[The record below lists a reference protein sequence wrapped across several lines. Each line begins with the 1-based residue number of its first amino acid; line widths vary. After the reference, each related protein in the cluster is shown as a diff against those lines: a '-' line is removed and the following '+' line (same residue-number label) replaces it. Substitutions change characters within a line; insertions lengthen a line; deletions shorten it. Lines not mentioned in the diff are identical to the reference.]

1 MFSWMRALTYS
12 SKHEQSGHSRS
23 SFRLTNVI
31 PERIIFVSRGITVLD
46 YKAVD
51 DRLCILRIKTKFH
64 NLCFIKVHA
73 LTEDKDEIDM
83 EAFHQ
88 KMEEAY
94 DIRPSNDIK
103 VLLGTDMPQS
113 GLKKFTED

>member
-1 MFSWMRALTYS
+1 
-12 SKHEQSGHSRS
+12 
-23 SFRLTNVI
+23 VI
-31 PERIIFVSRGITVLD
+31 LERIIFVSRGITVLD

-83 EAFHQ
+83 EAFQQ